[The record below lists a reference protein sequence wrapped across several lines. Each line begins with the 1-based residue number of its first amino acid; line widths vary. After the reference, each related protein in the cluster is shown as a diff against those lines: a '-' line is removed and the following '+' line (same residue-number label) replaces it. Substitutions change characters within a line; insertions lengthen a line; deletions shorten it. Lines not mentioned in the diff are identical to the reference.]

1 MGARKVEYTIPINF
15 ARREAYLGTVLGII
29 GGLLMLTLLVVV
41 HEFGHFTVG
50 RACDM
55 KIEGVCGG
63 LWPEAALQSEK
74 RHSVFHQGF
83 AAGRVRAVLRRGFR
97 RGGK

>member
-41 HEFGHFTVG
+41 HEF
-50 RACDM
+50 RALH
-55 KIEGVCGG
+55 CGAR
-63 LWPEAALQSEK
+63 L
-74 RHSVFHQGF
+74 RHENRGS
-83 AAGRVRAVLRRGFR
+83 LRRALAR
-97 RGGK
+97 SCSPK